1 MRSRFAAA
9 LGVLLLAAT
18 PLATAGPAAAQT
30 AAQQDQAADLQTWLG
45 DVAVWTQGY
54 DTLTTSR
61 VDTLVWLLESAEVLM
76 ERLET
81 GGAAAARP
89 WATTWAV
96 QARARLARE
105 MQTYQTLSTQAPAFP
120 SSVPTTES
128 FRARITVVGQTS
140 DQIGA
145 LMIST
150 GQACEE
156 YIDVIEAAGSGKSS
170 DLARV
175 DSARLGL
182 LVAQLQA
189 ENTMMAAATAGLD
202 GPNLHF
208 AHSQVASN
216 RALIVWLGHNK
227 RLFAGEP
234 IDATVTARDIRGHAA
249 TMRTDIAAMR
259 SSAEEIAAGMAGEP
273 GFSDTPL
280 AALFDRLLISLGQSA
295 DVEAQIADALDQ
307 MAVAVQ
313 SEDETADDDVAATI
327 EGLATQR
334 LALYSARLEL
344 MARSGG

>member
-1 MRSRFAAA
+1 MRNRFAAA
-9 LGVLLLAAT
+9 LGALLLAAT
-18 PLATAGPAAAQT
+18 SLAAAGTAAAQT
-30 AAQQDQAADLQTWLG
+30 AAQQDQAADMQTWMG
-45 DVAVWTQGY
+45 EVALWTQGY
-54 DTLTTSR
+54 DALTTSR
-61 VDTLVWLLESAEVLM
+61 VDTLGWLLDSAEVLM
-76 ERLET
+76 ERLDT
-81 GGAAAARP
+81 GGARAARP
-89 WATTWAV
+89 WAATWAV
-96 QARARLARE
+96 QARARVASE

-120 SSVPTTES
+120 SSVPTTDAV
-128 FRARITVVGQTS
+128 RARIAVVGQTS

-156 YIDVIEAAGSGKSS
+156 YISVIEAAGSGKPS

-182 LVAQLQA
+182 LAAQLQA
-189 ENTMMAAATAGLD
+189 ENTMMAAASAGLH

-208 AHSQVASN
+208 ARSQVASN

-234 IDATVTARDIRGHAA
+234 VDATATAREIRGHAA
-249 TMRTDIAAMR
+249 TMRTDIVAMR
-259 SSAEEIAAGMAGEP
+259 SSADEIAAQMAGEP

-280 AALFDRLLISLGQSA
+280 AALFDTLLISLRQSA

-313 SEDETADDDVAATI
+313 SQDETADDVVAGTI
-327 EGLATQR
+327 EDLANQR
-334 LALYSARLEL
+334 IALYTARLEL